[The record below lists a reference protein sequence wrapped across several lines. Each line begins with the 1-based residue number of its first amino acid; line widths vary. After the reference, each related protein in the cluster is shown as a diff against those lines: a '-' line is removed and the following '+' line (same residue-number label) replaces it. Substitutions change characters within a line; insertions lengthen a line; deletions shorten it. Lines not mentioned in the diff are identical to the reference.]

1 MSSKIFVYEEPDISV
16 ISSADSSLRVV
27 DDTQSITIYEEPE
40 PQLELV
46 SAINSPLRLFEETQV
61 ITLFE
66 PGPRGAK
73 GDKGDRGETGF
84 SGAGEPFFVITSGS
98 LYATTASL
106 AIFAGFSSSLSPYT
120 SNTPFDL
127 GSTNNSWRNVYVSES
142 IFIVKNGV
150 NLVSIRGSE
159 NTVEIGQS
167 RITTSS
173 FGFSNSTVIN
183 RLANNQQTF
192 LIQSASISTSFNS
205 DGVFVLPDFQYLPT
219 LAIGGL
225 IKSGSNLFFGI

>member
-1 MSSKIFVYEEPDISV
+1 VAVSSKIFVYDEIEPELQVVAGSN
-16 ISSADSSLRVV
+16 SSLKIY
-27 DDTQSITIYEEPE
+27 DESKIITIY
-40 PQLELV
+40 
-46 SAINSPLRLFEETQV
+46 
-61 ITLFE
+61 E
-66 PGPRGAK
+66 PGPRGTK
-73 GDKGDRGETGF
+73 GERGERGETGF

-98 LYATTASL
+98 LFATTASL
-106 AIFAGFSSSLSPYT
+106 AIFAGFSSSLSPYAP
-120 SNTPFDL
+120 NTPFDL
-127 GSTNNSWRNVYVSES
+127 GSTNNSWRNVYFSES

-183 RLANNQQTF
+183 RLSNNQQTF
-192 LIQSASISTSFNS
+192 LIQSASVSTSFNS

>member
-1 MSSKIFVYEEPDISV
+1 MAVSSKIFVYDEIEPELQVVAGSN
-16 ISSADSSLRVV
+16 SSLKIY
-27 DDTQSITIYEEPE
+27 DESKIITIY
-40 PQLELV
+40 
-46 SAINSPLRLFEETQV
+46 
-61 ITLFE
+61 E
-66 PGPRGAK
+66 PGPRGTK
-73 GDKGDRGETGF
+73 GERGERGETGF

-98 LYATTASL
+98 LFATTASL
-106 AIFAGFSSSLSPYT
+106 AIFAGFSSSLSPYAP
-120 SNTPFDL
+120 NTPFDL
-127 GSTNNSWRNVYVSES
+127 GSTNNSWRNVYFSES

-159 NTVEIGQS
+159 NTVELGQS

-173 FGFSNSTVIN
+173 VGFSNSTVIN
-183 RLANNQQTF
+183 RLSNNQQTF
-192 LIQSASISTSFNS
+192 LIQSASVSTSFNS

>member
-1 MSSKIFVYEEPDISV
+1 MAVSSKIFVYDECDPELQVVAGSN
-16 ISSADSSLRVV
+16 SSLKIYDEVKV
-27 DDTQSITIYEEPE
+27 ITIY
-40 PQLELV
+40 
-46 SAINSPLRLFEETQV
+46 
-61 ITLFE
+61 E
-66 PGPRGAK
+66 PGPRGTK
-73 GDKGDRGETGF
+73 GEQGERGETGF

-106 AIFAGFSSSLSPYT
+106 AIFAGFSSSISPYAP
-120 SNTPFDL
+120 NTPFDL
-127 GSTNNSWRNVYVSES
+127 GSTNNSWRNVYFSES

-167 RITTSS
+167 RITTGS

-183 RLANNQQTF
+183 RLANDQQTF
-192 LIQSASISTSFNS
+192 LIQSASVSTSVNS